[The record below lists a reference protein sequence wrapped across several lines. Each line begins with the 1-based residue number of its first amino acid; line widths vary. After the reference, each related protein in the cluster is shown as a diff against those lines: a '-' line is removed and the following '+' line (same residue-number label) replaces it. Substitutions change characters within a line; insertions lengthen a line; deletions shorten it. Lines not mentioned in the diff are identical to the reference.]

1 LGSRTA
7 WGPAAQ
13 SEAGERH
20 SEARDGGVRAA
31 DGAGGVRRRDGA
43 VAAVAVAE
51 APADAG
57 LSQGAGGV
65 GCVPGLAR
73 HPRPRILEDTGVRCR
88 V

>member
-1 LGSRTA
+1 
-7 WGPAAQ
+7 
-13 SEAGERH
+13 
-20 SEARDGGVRAA
+20 
-31 DGAGGVRRRDGA
+31 
-43 VAAVAVAE
+43 
-51 APADAG
+51 